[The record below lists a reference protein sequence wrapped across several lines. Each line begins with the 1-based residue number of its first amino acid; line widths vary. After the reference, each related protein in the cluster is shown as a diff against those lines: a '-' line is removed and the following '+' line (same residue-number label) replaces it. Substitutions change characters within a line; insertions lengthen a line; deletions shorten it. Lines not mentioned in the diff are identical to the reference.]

1 MYVQNCI
8 ILLGGVVMETK
19 LNIRIETELKD
30 KAKKYA
36 KVKGMN
42 ISVLIRKLL
51 IEEMEV
57 K

>member
-1 MYVQNCI
+1 
-8 ILLGGVVMETK
+8 METK
-19 LNIRIETELKD
+19 LNIRIEKELKD